1 MTRFAGV
8 FSNLYWCG
16 VIREWCRERCTV
28 GAGLEVEGRVTACPQ
43 SQKGRAT
50 MGRGR
55 QKAKDAKI
63 ARQIKYTSHSG
74 DIRELER
81 ELIGGAPAHT
91 PVPVAA
97 VVEVEDDLYDRWAEE
112 DDED

>member
-1 MTRFAGV
+1 
-8 FSNLYWCG
+8 
-16 VIREWCRERCTV
+16 
-28 GAGLEVEGRVTACPQ
+28 
-43 SQKGRAT
+43 

-81 ELIGGAPAHT
+81 ELIGGAPAHVPA
-91 PVPVAA
+91 PVSAA
-97 VVEVEDDLYDRWAEE
+97 PEPEDEFYDRWAE
-112 DDED
+112 DDD

>member
-1 MTRFAGV
+1 
-8 FSNLYWCG
+8 
-16 VIREWCRERCTV
+16 
-28 GAGLEVEGRVTACPQ
+28 
-43 SQKGRAT
+43 

-63 ARQIKYTSHSG
+63 ARQIKYTNHSG

-81 ELIGGAPAHT
+81 ELIGGAPVHT

-97 VVEVEDDLYDRWAEE
+97 VEVDDEFYDRWAT
-112 DDED
+112 DDDD

>member
-1 MTRFAGV
+1 
-8 FSNLYWCG
+8 
-16 VIREWCRERCTV
+16 
-28 GAGLEVEGRVTACPQ
+28 
-43 SQKGRAT
+43 

-91 PVPVAA
+91 PAPVAA
-97 VVEVEDDLYDRWAEE
+97 VEVEVEDDFYDRWA
-112 DDED
+112 DDEDDDD

>member
-1 MTRFAGV
+1 
-8 FSNLYWCG
+8 
-16 VIREWCRERCTV
+16 
-28 GAGLEVEGRVTACPQ
+28 
-43 SQKGRAT
+43 

-63 ARQIKYTSHSG
+63 ARQIKYTNHSG

-81 ELIGGAPAHT
+81 ELIGGSH
-91 PVPVAA
+91 VPVAKPA
-97 VVEVEDDLYDRWAEE
+97 DDEKRDRWA

>member
-1 MTRFAGV
+1 
-8 FSNLYWCG
+8 
-16 VIREWCRERCTV
+16 
-28 GAGLEVEGRVTACPQ
+28 
-43 SQKGRAT
+43 

-81 ELIGGAPAHT
+81 ELIGGAPVH
-91 PVPVAA
+91 VPAPAVA
-97 VVEVEDDLYDRWAEE
+97 VKVEEEDEFYDRWATDDEE
-112 DDED
+112 D